1 MPDDSRLRTLE
12 AQRDDIL
19 RQLAQIGD
27 MRKGSIT
34 ETFRPCGKPSCVCG
48 SAGHPGHGPYYAY
61 THKVV
66 GKTRT
71 IQLRAGPRLVRFE
84 REVEAYKRFRALSGR
99 LIEVNEA
106 ICEARP
112 EPDRATDHAAL
123 KKTSRHSSR
132 RRSPKKSTD

>member
-1 MPDDSRLRTLE
+1 
-12 AQRDDIL
+12 
-19 RQLAQIGD
+19 

-34 ETFRPCGKPSCVCG
+34 EAFRPCGKPSCVCR

-84 REVEAYKRFRALSGR
+84 REVEAYNRFRALSDK
-99 LIEVNEA
+99 LIDVNEA
-106 ICEARP
+106 ICEARS
-112 EPDRATDHAAL
+112 ELDRVTEDSVL
-123 KKTSRHSSR
+123 KKTSRRSFR
-132 RRSPKKSTD
+132 RRSPRKSTD